1 MRESTVI
8 HESAE
13 DYLEMMLM
21 LKESKGYIRSIDVA
35 AGLGVTKPSV
45 SYAVR
50 RLREKGLIT
59 MAEDNSIEMTEK
71 GLDIAQ
77 KMLERHNA
85 ITSILMQLGVSEDT
99 ACEDACRIE
108 HDLSDESYE
117 AIIRAMGGYVKPLH
131 THHSHIFTE
140 NE

>member
-1 MRESTVI
+1 
-8 HESAE
+8 
-13 DYLEMMLM
+13 
-21 LKESKGYIRSIDVA
+21 
-35 AGLGVTKPSV
+35 
-45 SYAVR
+45 
-50 RLREKGLIT
+50 
-59 MAEDNSIEMTEK
+59 MAEDNSIELTPE
-71 GLDIAQ
+71 GLEIAR

-117 AIIRAMGGYVKPLH
+117 AIIKAMGGHVPTLH